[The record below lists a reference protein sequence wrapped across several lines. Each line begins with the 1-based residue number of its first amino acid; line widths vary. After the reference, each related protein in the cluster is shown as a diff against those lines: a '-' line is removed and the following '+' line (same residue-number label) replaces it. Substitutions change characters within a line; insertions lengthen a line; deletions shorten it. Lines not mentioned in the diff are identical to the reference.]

1 MLQIIYNINEAE
13 LSDEVSWLKGMGIY
27 PATTRCMKYSNGA
40 YSWNAVIGMIV
51 DKSTSVI
58 IRIKHPDAVV
68 KPY

>member
-1 MLQIIYNINEAE
+1 MLQIIYNVDEAE
-13 LSDEVSWLKGMGIY
+13 LTDEVSWLKGMGIY
-27 PATTRCMKYSNGA
+27 PVTARSVKYSNGA

-68 KPY
+68 TPY